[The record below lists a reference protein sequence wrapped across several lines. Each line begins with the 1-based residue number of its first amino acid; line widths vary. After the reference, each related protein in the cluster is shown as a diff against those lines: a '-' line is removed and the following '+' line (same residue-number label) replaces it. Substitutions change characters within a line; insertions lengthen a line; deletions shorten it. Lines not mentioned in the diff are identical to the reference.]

1 MVRTRRQVAEA
12 RAAQPQAET
21 DGRRNVVREHAGR
34 GKGSPKRVALND
46 VEQAFRK
53 LVQQGVNTE
62 STLKKK
68 IAVIRSL
75 TRHWLRHKNI
85 GLDRLATYDLK
96 QMLGSAE
103 FLEWL
108 PQVYPNQSTRATTLG
123 AVVSLLDVL
132 GSRTVGVTAAGYDA
146 IWNKMQNEA
155 AARDRQ
161 RDQNEPRDF
170 DVDVSWDV
178 IVAAEKQLRDNEYA
192 SEQHLVLALYT
203 LLPPRRGDYFDC
215 RYVTRE
221 PAVDTKNYIVV
232 PENEDDSCWV
242 ILGSYKTVRAY
253 GRYVLKLSADS
264 QYAKFMTDIDVLND
278 TIRKYVEEKNLRNN
292 KLFFPDRNGNA
303 NPARFHSVLKA
314 ALFKT
319 TGVHLGIRNLRRMYI
334 TYINAGPPMSAADK
348 KSLGF
353 MMGHSVSMSDTYRQ
367 LDQLQEAYATREENA
382 EAANE
387 AYDTVMADGQR
398 LVDVLQRI
406 GDIIHEALTT

>member
-34 GKGSPKRVALND
+34 GKGSPKRITLND

-123 AVVSLLDVL
+123 AIVSLLDVL
-132 GSRTVGVTAAGYDA
+132 GSRTVGVNAVGYDA
-146 IWNKMQNEA
+146 IWNSMQQEA

-170 DVDVSWDV
+170 DVDISWDR
-178 IVAAEKQLRDNEYA
+178 IVAAEKQLRDTEFA
-192 SEQHLVLALYT
+192 SEQHLVLALYV

-221 PAVDTKNYIVV
+221 PAADGKNYIVV
-232 PENEDDSCWV
+232 PENEDDPCWV

-253 GRYVLKLSADS
+253 GRYLVKLSPDS
-264 QYAKFMTDIDVLND
+264 QYAKYMTDINVLNE
-278 TIRKYVEEKNLRNN
+278 TIREYAKEKTLRSND
-292 KLFFPDRNGNA
+292 LFFPDRNGNA
-303 NPARFHSVLKA
+303 NSARFHSVLKA

-319 TGVHLGIRNLRRMYI
+319 TGVHLGIRNLRRMYV
-334 TYINAGPPMSAADK
+334 THINAGPPLSTADRK
-348 KSLGF
+348 NIAY
-353 MMGHSVSMSDTYRQ
+353 MCGHSLSTADTYRQ
-367 LDQLQEAYATREENA
+367 LDQLQEAY
-382 EAANE
+382 EARGDNTE
-387 AYDTVMADGQR
+387 AYDTVLNDSQR